1 MNYLYFFLLG
11 IALFGLNSCA
21 NTGTPTGG
29 LKDEIPP
36 RLLGTLPADQSVNV
50 KGRIVE
56 LYFDEWIEVKSLKQ
70 NLQITPLSENN
81 YKQRLKRNILTL
93 EFEKDFEPNTTY
105 TFEFGEAI
113 QDITERNKAQNIRI
127 AFSTGDF
134 IDSLTVQGRVVRSL
148 QNSAVQGAVVSLYPK
163 GDTLDIDSGKPMYFT
178 RTDSSGLYN
187 LRNIKE
193 GEYKIYALYEPK
205 HNLIYQKNKQEIVA
219 FLEAPLTID
228 QHKDSINFALT
239 HYDLDTLE
247 IGKMRARKQ
256 FFEVRTNKIF
266 TNYSVKFD
274 SSHYDTLIYHQQ
286 MEQNII
292 FFGKNGE
299 TDSVDLHLL
308 VEDSLG
314 MTAEQDIRIK
324 INSVKKPAKI
334 EFAHPEIP
342 SSGTAFL
349 PTDDFAFKLRF
360 TKPVVLTYPD
370 SISYA
375 IDGDTLGRIL
385 PQKYFT
391 WNHNKTLLDIKTDL
405 KYDSTIVIDLK
416 KGTFMSVENDSS
428 QAKELKYS
436 LANVEDFGTV
446 AGTVL
451 GNESHF
457 ILQILDKSGIVL
469 QEIKNTKQFKFENI
483 PKGDVR
489 IRVLI
494 DKNQNGKWD
503 KGDFRQRIMPEKVIY
518 YPEAI
523 EVRANWEIEGI
534 EIVL

>member
-1 MNYLYFFLLG
+1 MNYLYS
-11 IALFGLNSCA
+11 ILFGITFFGLSSCA

-36 RLLGTLPADQSVNV
+36 RLLGTLPADQSINIE
-50 KGRIVE
+50 GRIVE
-56 LYFDEWIEVKSLKQ
+56 LYFDEWIEVKNLTQ
-70 NLQITPLSENN
+70 NLQITPLSENK
-81 YKQRLKRNILTL
+81 YKQKLKRNVLTL
-93 EFEKDFEPNTTY
+93 EFEKDFAPNTTY

-113 QDITERNKAQNIRI
+113 RDITEHNKAQNIRI

-148 QNSAVQGAVVSLYPK
+148 QNSVVKGAVVSLYPK

-178 RTDSSGLYN
+178 RTDSLGLYT
-187 LRNIKE
+187 LRNIKA
-193 GEYKIYALYEPK
+193 GEYQIYALYEPK

-239 HYDLDTLE
+239 HYDLDTIE

-256 FFEVRTNKIF
+256 FFEVRTNKKF
-266 TNYSVKFD
+266 TNYNVKFD

-286 MEQNII
+286 AEQNII
-292 FFGKNGE
+292 FFSKNGE

-314 MTAEQDIRIK
+314 VTAEQDIKIK
-324 INSVKKPAKI
+324 INSVKKPTKI
-334 EFAHPEIP
+334 PFAHPEIP
-342 SSGTAFL
+342 SSGSAFL

-360 TKPVVLTYPD
+360 TKPVILTHYD

-375 IDGDTLGRIL
+375 IDGDTLGRLL

-391 WNHNKTLLDIKTDL
+391 WNHNKTNLNIKTDL
-405 KYDSTIVIDLK
+405 KCDSIIIVSLK

-428 QAKELKYS
+428 QAKELSYP
-436 LANVEDFGTV
+436 LANVEDYGTI
-446 AGTVL
+446 AGTVI

-457 ILQILDKSGIVL
+457 ILELIDNTGSIL
-469 QEIKNTKQFKFENI
+469 QEIKNKKAFRFENV
-483 PKGDVR
+483 PKGNVQ

-494 DKNQNGKWD
+494 DKNKNGKWD
-503 KGDFRQRIMPEKVIY
+503 KGDFRQRISPEKVIY

-534 EIVL
+534 EIQL

>member
-1 MNYLYFFLLG
+1 
-11 IALFGLNSCA
+11 
-21 NTGTPTGG
+21 
-29 LKDEIPP
+29 
-36 RLLGTLPADQSVNV
+36 
-50 KGRIVE
+50 
-56 LYFDEWIEVKSLKQ
+56 
-70 NLQITPLSENN
+70 
-81 YKQRLKRNILTL
+81 
-93 EFEKDFEPNTTY
+93 
-105 TFEFGEAI
+105 
-113 QDITERNKAQNIRI
+113 
-127 AFSTGDF
+127 
-134 IDSLTVQGRVVRSL
+134 
-148 QNSAVQGAVVSLYPK
+148 
-163 GDTLDIDSGKPMYFT
+163 MYFT

-334 EFAHPEIP
+334 EFAHATFAKSALTEATFAKAKFTEATFTEANC
-342 SSGTAFL
+342 SEVTFAKATFAEARFAKAESAKANLSKARFDEAKFAKAKSTKAKLAEAQL
-349 PTDDFAFKLRF
+349 PKLYLL
-360 TKPVVLTYPD
+360 KLNMLAPNLPKLD
-370 SISYA
+370 S
-375 IDGDTLGRIL
+375 L
-385 PQKYFT
+385 K
-391 WNHNKTLLDIKTDL
+391 LLL
-405 KYDSTIVIDLK
+405 L
-416 KGTFMSVENDSS
+416 
-428 QAKELKYS
+428 
-436 LANVEDFGTV
+436 
-446 AGTVL
+446 
-451 GNESHF
+451 
-457 ILQILDKSGIVL
+457 
-469 QEIKNTKQFKFENI
+469 
-483 PKGDVR
+483 
-489 IRVLI
+489 
-494 DKNQNGKWD
+494 
-503 KGDFRQRIMPEKVIY
+503 
-518 YPEAI
+518 
-523 EVRANWEIEGI
+523 
-534 EIVL
+534 